1 MLVTTVSNGW
11 SCSLGTQE
19 TQTPDCRARG
29 IERGSARAFRQHTL
43 HLLQSIREVIQCI
56 NRQAAR
62 MFGLLVYVNKTP
74 SSSFCAGGT
83 SLPATASLVLR
94 TKSKELHRVMLRYI
108 YSEINAN
115 VYKETT
121 SIVVATIKTQLSVP
135 IRTARSTPS
144 RETHRFPRN
153 GLVWEKTGG
162 ERRYLQCA

>member
-11 SCSLGTQE
+11 SRSLGTQE
-19 TQTPDCRARG
+19 TQIPDCWARG
-29 IERGSARAFRQHTL
+29 IERSSAWAFRQQTL

-83 SLPATASLVLR
+83 SLPATASLVLC
-94 TKSKELHRVMLRYI
+94 TENKELHRVMLHYI

-121 SIVVATIKTQLSVP
+121 SLLVATIKTQLSVP
-135 IRTARSTPS
+135 IRMAHNTPS